1 MFFTILVNG
10 LIYGS
15 IYSLIALGYS
25 LIYRASGLMS
35 FMQGDLITIG
45 AFLGFSLYAVL
56 GLPIYVAAALT
67 FLLAFLLGFL
77 VEKGVIR
84 RMINKGVL
92 PIYIVIATIGISYII
107 QNTLQ
112 ATYGTETRGF
122 PQIFDSGTATFFG
135 VTAQAEAWL
144 CLVVSVVL
152 MLILHFFMT
161 KSKFGTAMRGAAME
175 PLAAESCGINTA
187 LTTGI
192 TWGLSAGVASIAGI
206 LIGPLYGVFTTLGA
220 NIGMKGFSGAVI
232 GGYGNMYGAM
242 IGGLVLGL
250 TETFIAGYWSGT
262 YKNLIAYTLLILF
275 LFIKPTGIFNERAIR
290 D

>member
-1 MFFTILVNG
+1 
-10 LIYGS
+10 
-15 IYSLIALGYS
+15 
-25 LIYRASGLMS
+25 
-35 FMQGDLITIG
+35 LITIG